1 MESTALTGSFLV
13 GVATGGRSMTGL
25 AAVALTT
32 EPTRADRLLDRVA
45 TTRGRVLL
53 TAGAA
58 AEMVGDKLPTVPSR
72 LSRQGLTS
80 RIAAGALAG
89 AALAV
94 RSGGNPGL
102 GALAGVTGSVVGSYA
117 GATWRR
123 WAGTEKATA
132 FTAAVTEDLLT
143 VAVALLA
150 CGLASQRGTGS

>member
-1 MESTALTGSFLV
+1 MDPTALTGAFLV

-25 AAVALTT
+25 AAIALTT
-32 EPTRADRLLDRVA
+32 HPTPAGRLLDRTA

-58 AEMVGDKLPTVPSR
+58 AEMVGDKLPNIPSR

-89 AALAV
+89 AALAA
-94 RSGGNPGL
+94 RSGTNAGL
-102 GALAGVTGSVVGSYA
+102 GALCGGAGSIVGSYA

-123 WAGTEKATA
+123 YAGVDKVTA
-132 FTAAVTEDLLT
+132 FTSAITEDLLT
-143 VAVALLA
+143 VATATIA
-150 CGLASQRGTGS
+150 CGLAPQRGAGS